1 MNMSQA
7 RTERAANVGEN
18 RAYVSP
24 GPHDGYHVLVDRL
37 WPRGVSK
44 SDAGINK
51 WWKERAPSTALRKC
65 FGQDPSKW
73 ARFNQQYADELEVI
87 REEVGRLRSSM
98 VPRMSGTTRPSY

>member
-1 MNMSQA
+1 MKKSQA
-7 RTERAANVGEN
+7 RTERAANVGEK

-44 SDAGINK
+44 SDACINE
-51 WWKERAPSTALRKC
+51 WWKECATSTALRKC

-87 REEVGRLRSSM
+87 REELARLRSSM
-98 VPRMSGTTRPSY
+98 VPRMSGTTRLSY